1 MQNIDYINDMP
12 NDMLKSALKI
22 KATELLE
29 ADLTQMEPQQFL
41 QVYSELITHLE
52 GASNDGESFNQ
63 FLKNTVDLIKDKA
76 LEWKARGGNVEGI
89 DILQT
94 RLEVLQEYNDLVDK
108 AGEKMT
114 LPPIQNID
122 GLYHR
127 VEEYSVG
134 EAVRKNNYVADRLGI
149 QGESLTLIPETVM
162 NKVVFGSA
170 EISSVAMEA
179 LTPNEMGK
187 LVPQNELNESRKK
200 LDEEIRRKME
210 RDEALNNTFMPKP
223 MAEADAE
230 AIKLV
235 QQAKAGRLM
244 P

>member
-52 GASNDGESFNQ
+52 GTSNDGESFNQ

-76 LEWKARGGNVEGI
+76 PEWRARGGNVEGI

-108 AGEKMT
+108 VGEKMT

-122 GLYHR
+122 GLYHY
-127 VEEYSVG
+127 VKEYSV
-134 EAVRKNNYVADRLGI
+134 EQAVKNNNYVAKMLGV

-170 EISSVAMEA
+170 EISSVAMET

-200 LDEEIRRKME
+200 LDEEMRKKME
-210 RDEALNNTFMPKP
+210 RDEALNNTFVPP
-223 MAEADAE
+223 SMAEARAKE
-230 AIKLV
+230 IELE